1 MIRYRYRRSIWEI
14 DTGNR
19 TSMRYRYKNLSGIR
33 YVDMVIYHVDMVIQ
47 DIDMGYGLMIW
58 EMTVSIRS
66 SPIYYTGAKAEAW
79 CLPIHADASL
89 SLISH
94 IDMGYLVTLL
104 LGPTLCGISTSPVV
118 PQATMLARPAHRGS
132 LRTSTRIDI
141 GA

>member
-1 MIRYRYRRSIWEI
+1 
-14 DTGNR
+14 
-19 TSMRYRYKNLSGIR
+19 MRYRYKNLSGIR

-104 LGPTLCGISTSPVV
+104 LGPTPCGISTSPVV